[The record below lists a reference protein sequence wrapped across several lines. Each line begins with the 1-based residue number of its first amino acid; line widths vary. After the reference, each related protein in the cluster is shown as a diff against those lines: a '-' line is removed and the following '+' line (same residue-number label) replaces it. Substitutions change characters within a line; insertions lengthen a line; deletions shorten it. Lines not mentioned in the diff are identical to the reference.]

1 MASITVNTPDTFD
14 ASGEYKVSFRYE
26 GNQCIAN
33 RIVVYDSSSN
43 AEVFNERITSFSLSH
58 TIPAGTLTN
67 GHSYYI
73 KITAYYKNGNDEES
87 VTSSSSSVFYCLA
100 TPTWEIRDI
109 TDGQI
114 VANSSLQIGVNYAQ
128 ADGDVIDEFIIVVYT
143 ASHTVFYQSSSLYDA
158 ADTVTVTGLND
169 DAAYYIRAYGRTVK
183 GLAFDTRTDHP
194 NDLII
199 HISYAT
205 PSFYS
210 PVYLE
215 NIRDGGYVKVST
227 NVASIEGVSDSGSE
241 IVYIDNEFADLRNDS
256 VSFLKNID
264 VSGNFTL
271 FVKGY
276 SFVVNALVVELSGGT
291 ETISLRWRKAAN
303 GKCAAEL
310 KIGSN
315 VFYSSFIDPPADDAI
330 ITIKVI
336 FDGFYSVEVQA

>member
-1 MASITVNTPDTFD
+1 MASITVNTPDAFD

-43 AEVFNERITSFSLSH
+43 AEVFNERIISFSLSH

-143 ASHTVFYQSSSLYDA
+143 ASHTVFYQSSALYDA

-183 GLAFDTRTDHP
+183 GLAFDTRTEHP

-210 PVYLE
+210 PRLSRKHQRRR
-215 NIRDGGYVKVST
+215 ICQ
-227 NVASIEGVSDSGSE
+227 SIDERRE
-241 IVYIDNEFADLRNDS
+241 H
-256 VSFLKNID
+256 
-264 VSGNFTL
+264 
-271 FVKGY
+271 
-276 SFVVNALVVELSGGT
+276 
-291 ETISLRWRKAAN
+291 
-303 GKCAAEL
+303 
-310 KIGSN
+310 
-315 VFYSSFIDPPADDAI
+315 
-330 ITIKVI
+330 
-336 FDGFYSVEVQA
+336 